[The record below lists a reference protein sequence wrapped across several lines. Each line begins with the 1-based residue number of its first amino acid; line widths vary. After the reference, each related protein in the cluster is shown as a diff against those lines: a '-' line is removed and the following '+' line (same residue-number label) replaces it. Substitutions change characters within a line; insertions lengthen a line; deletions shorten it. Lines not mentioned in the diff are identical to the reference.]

1 MKVVSH
7 FTAKQKSKILP
18 TVSLNIKNTVFVTSL
33 KILLL
38 FFTILCY
45 FIIIFTCVCLDE
57 EAKSELRKLIRQH
70 LSDELKKLRLSVD
83 EQIKASEDAI
93 TKKLQSADGKDGA
106 PASGKAKR
114 K

>member
-38 FFTILCY
+38 FFYDIVLFY
-45 FIIIFTCVCLDE
+45 YYIHVRVF
-57 EAKSELRKLIRQH
+57 RRG
-70 LSDELKKLRLSVD
+70 
-83 EQIKASEDAI
+83 
-93 TKKLQSADGKDGA
+93 GKE
-106 PASGKAKR
+106 
-114 K
+114 